1 MTNEQVIE
9 QLKQGNWYVEC
20 YAYSETYTLLCAC
33 DDAGIKW
40 RTSVKATDFIPKAL
54 DLLEI
59 GCRTAG
65 KGISCSL
72 QPYCGK
78 NGYENITN
86 WFFDAIKRNEVHA

>member
-9 QLKQGNWYVEC
+9 RLKQGNWYVEC

-65 KGISCSL
+65 RVFHAPYNHIVEKMDMKTSPTGSL
-72 QPYCGK
+72 MQ
-78 NGYENITN
+78 
-86 WFFDAIKRNEVHA
+86 